1 MPIDK
6 HGKKEKEENSD
17 YSPSEES
24 EEEEAEEVEE
34 EEEKTSNQESNDDE
48 EEIPT
53 TSKFIKPRKKLKAV
67 TTEQKNRS
75 PKQTKKEK
83 KEVTIKE
90 PKKVIIRKRTKD
102 AIADE
107 EELEMED
114 VSLKVAIIQP
124 RKPGDDKKTK
134 EKKSTK
140 KDENKEEEDKD
151 DGRKHWDNRNIDYNL
166 YNESPDNIKIVRI
179 LLSSTV
185 TLESKMIEAS
195 ADKKGLTYDMAALV
209 FARKTRGNKSF
220 EFNLPMTL
228 APSIREGL
236 DRIMEKNANFYAKR
250 CLTQANASKRD

>member
-6 HGKKEKEENSD
+6 HGKKEKEEISD
-17 YSPSEES
+17 SSNAEES
-24 EEEEAEEVEE
+24 AEEEAEEVEE

-53 TSKFIKPRKKLKAV
+53 TSKFIKPRKKLKPV

-75 PKQTKKEK
+75 PKQTK

-102 AIADE
+102 AIADD
-107 EELEMED
+107 EELEMEEA
-114 VSLKVAIIQP
+114 SLKVAIIQP
-124 RKPGDDKKTK
+124 RKPGDDKKAK

-140 KDENKEEEDKD
+140 KDEKEEDKD
-151 DGRKHWDNRNIDYNL
+151 EGRKNWDSRNIDYNL
-166 YNESPDNIKIVRI
+166 YNESPDNIKVVRI

-250 CLTQANASKRD
+250 CLTLTQANASKRD